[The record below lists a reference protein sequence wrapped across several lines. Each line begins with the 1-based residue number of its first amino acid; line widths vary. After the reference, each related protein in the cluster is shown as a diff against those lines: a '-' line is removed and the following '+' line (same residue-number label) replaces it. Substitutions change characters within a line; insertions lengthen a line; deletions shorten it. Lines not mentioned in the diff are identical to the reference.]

1 MTHHPPTGDAPSYRL
16 DESMSDVTQGTQ
28 PITRELGVWTAD
40 RCALALIEYQEET
53 FEVIRSETRADLVE
67 IHVRL
72 LAKTAE
78 VFDVPIALST
88 PGVGADFHG
97 PKLPSI
103 LSGLDASGPSTACR

>member
-1 MTHHPPTGDAPSYRL
+1 
-16 DESMSDVTQGTQ
+16 MSDVTQGTQ

-53 FEVIRSETRADLVE
+53 FEVIRSGRRGDLVE
-67 IHVRL
+67 SHVRL